1 MTDSG
6 VFCKIVRGEFGTEFV
21 AESERAVAFEDISP
35 MAPVH
40 VLVVPKQHVPAL
52 HDLDD
57 PALAG
62 ELVTLA
68 REVAEKT
75 GVAETGYRV
84 VTNNGEQAGQ
94 TVFHLHFHV
103 LGGRKLSTGLA

>member
-1 MTDSG
+1 MTDSC

-21 AESERAVAFEDISP
+21 AKSERAVAFNDISP

-40 VLVVPKQHVPAL
+40 VLVVPKEHISAL
-52 HDLDD
+52 QELDD
-57 PALAG
+57 RELAG
-62 ELVTLA
+62 ELLA
-68 REVAEKT
+68 LAKTVAEKT

-94 TVFHLHFHV
+94 TVFHLHLHV
-103 LGGRKLSTGLA
+103 LGGRKLSSGLA